1 VVKPPEPHPP
11 ISERYM
17 SNSPLVESGVLI
29 NTVKVA
35 LNQQRESEKKAA
47 LEASGSGG
55 AGGGGPNTPNAAGK
69 GKKKVIRVRG

>member
-1 VVKPPEPHPP
+1 MP
-11 ISERYM
+11 
-17 SNSPLVESGVLI
+17 NSPLVESGVLV

-47 LEASGSGG
+47 LEASG
-55 AGGGGPNTPNAAGK
+55 GGGGSSSSAGGATGGGGSGGPNVPSGAGK